1 MSPSVYRRVSLGC
14 ALCAML
20 LGALTLIGWTTGM
33 EALASIRRNYIPMAP
48 STALAFAILGGVM
61 LAKNTSGIT
70 RAGANILLAAVALVA
85 FGKLFEFFWGG
96 SLGIEEM
103 LVADPAMFGT
113 VRKGRMS
120 PITAFNFLMVCSA
133 IFASRTVKL
142 RSWAGPAATVT
153 MAISFV
159 VVLGYMHGT
168 PLLYG
173 GDIIPVALPTALAF
187 FLVGISVIAE
197 AGRSCWPLRPLTG
210 DSTRALL
217 LRSFL
222 PVVIVTALI
231 DGFARTRFHTAWEIN
246 PALSSALS
254 TLFYTVV
261 VAAVIVGV
269 ARSVGGR
276 IDRAESERNAA
287 RKELEQLNADLENRI
302 AERTRELSG
311 KNEQMQDELTM
322 ARELQLA
329 LLPQCFPTVPRSVS
343 PRESALRFFS
353 FYYPTGTVSGDFFD
367 VFPISDTSV
376 GIFIC
381 DVMGHGVRA
390 ALVTSMMRA
399 LLEQHSRPESDPG
412 RLLTEINAHLHA
424 ILKNAETSLFATAL
438 FMVADIERS
447 ELIFA
452 NAGHPKPFHI
462 RRGRTEVIPLVGS
475 AGKGPALG
483 LFPGVPYAT
492 ARVSIAPSDMIM
504 LFTDGLF
511 EVEAPDE
518 HLYTQEDLLNVVRK
532 RSALPSQELLEGVL
546 SDIRDF
552 TQRADFDDDVCLI
565 GMEYSPRNGAVKAR
579 AAEVER
585 ITH

>member
-1 MSPSVYRRVSLGC
+1 MSLGC

-48 STALAFAILGGVM
+48 STALAFAILGGTL
-61 LAKNTSGIT
+61 LAKNPKGVWRIMSHV
-70 RAGANILLAAVALVA
+70 LLAGVALVA
-85 FGKLFEFFWGG
+85 AGKLYEFFAGG

-120 PITAFNFLMVCSA
+120 PITAFNFLLVCYA
-133 IFASRTVKL
+133 VIAL
-142 RSWAGPAATVT
+142 RSATLRGWAGPAATVT

-187 FLVGISVIAE
+187 FLVSISVIVA
-197 AGRSCWPLRPLTG
+197 AGPAFWPLRPVTG

-222 PVVIVTALI
+222 PVVVAIALI
-231 DGFARTRFHTAWEIN
+231 DGFARTRFHTSWEMN

-261 VAAVIVGV
+261 VAAVIFQV

-276 IDRAESERNAA
+276 IDRAEGERNAA
-287 RKELEQLNADLENRI
+287 RKELELLNSELEKRI
-302 AERTRELSG
+302 ADRTRELSE
-311 KNEQMQDELTM
+311 KNEQMEDELTM

-329 LLPQCFPTVPRSVS
+329 LLPQRFPTVPRSAS
-343 PRESALRFFS
+343 PPESSLQFFS
-353 FYYPTGTVSGDFFD
+353 FYYPTGSVSGDFFD
-367 VFPISDTSV
+367 VFPVSETSV

-412 RLLTEINAHLHA
+412 KLLTEINGHLYS
-424 ILKNAETSLFATAL
+424 ILKNAQTSLFATAL
-438 FMVADIERS
+438 FMVADVARS

-462 RRGRTEVIPLVGS
+462 QREQGEVVPLS
-475 AGKGPALG
+475 ATGGKGPALG
-483 LFPGVPYAT
+483 LFPEVVYKT
-492 ARVSIAPSDMIM
+492 ARAAVAPGDLIM

-518 HLYTQEDLLNVVRK
+518 QLYSQEDLLKVVRA
-532 RSALPSQELLEGVL
+532 RSPLPSQELLEGVL
-546 SDIRDF
+546 KDIRDF

-565 GMEYSPRNGAVKAR
+565 GMEFSPRNGAVEKR
-579 AAEVER
+579 APAVAGHTR
-585 ITH
+585 